1 VNVFSKSK
9 TEVLAPYYLYD
20 LKINL
25 EEDVQPPVDIIYYF
39 LAFEQEALKKF
50 IEKNLNIEFI

>member
-9 TEVLAPYYLYD
+9 AEVLASYYLYD

-25 EEDVQPPVDIIYYF
+25 KEDVQPPVDTIYYF
-39 LAFEQEALKKF
+39 LAFEQEALYHK
-50 IEKNLNIEFI
+50 